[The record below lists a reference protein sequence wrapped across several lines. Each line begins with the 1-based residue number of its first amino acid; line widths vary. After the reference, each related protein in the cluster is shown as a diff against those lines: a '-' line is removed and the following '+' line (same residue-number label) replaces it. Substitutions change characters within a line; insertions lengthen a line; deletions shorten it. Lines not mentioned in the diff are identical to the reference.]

1 MANANEEAESL
12 RQRSSGKIHMPIYAA
27 GEKRRGRYGEG
38 TEGQPLSWHGIP
50 VTAMVGQQGLTNPR
64 GIGRYDRY
72 LSLAGLVPIDSTEW
86 VTETHG
92 AGST

>member
-12 RQRSSGKIHMPIYAA
+12 RRRSSGKIDMPIYAA
-27 GEKRRGRYGEG
+27 GEKRRGRYEREG

-64 GIGRYDRY
+64 GIGRYGRY
-72 LSLAGLVPIDSTEW
+72 FSLAEF
-86 VTETHG
+86 G
-92 AGST
+92 AH